1 MKNLNKATLIG
12 NVVKDPEL
20 KYTPQGT
27 AVVSFSVATN
37 RDWKDASG
45 VKKEEATFH
54 RVTAWSKLAEII
66 SQYVVKGS
74 KVYLEGRISNRTWK
88 DQQTGVDH
96 YMTEIVADELILLD
110 NKKTNQD
117 ATPSFPDNANEPDP
131 NATIE
136 NEPQNEEMP
145 F

>member
-88 DQQTGVDH
+88 DQAGADH

-117 ATPSFPDNANEPDP
+117 ATPSFDNTNEPDP
-131 NATIE
+131 SATIE
-136 NEPQNEEMP
+136 NDPQNEEMP

>member
-37 RDWKDASG
+37 RDWKDAAG
-45 VKKEEATFH
+45 AKKEEATFH

-88 DQQTGVDH
+88 DKDGADH

-110 NKKTNQD
+110 NKKTGQD
-117 ATPSFPDNANEPDP
+117 AEAIFSNQNQPDP
-131 NATIE
+131 AATIE
-136 NEPQNEEMP
+136 NEPENEEMP

>member
-45 VKKEEATFH
+45 AKKEEATFH
-54 RVTAWSKLAEII
+54 RIVAWSKLAEII
-66 SQYVVKGS
+66 SQYVIKGS
-74 KVYLEGRISNRTWK
+74 KVYVEGRISNRTWK
-88 DQQTGVDH
+88 DQAGADH
-96 YMTEIVADELILLD
+96 YITEIVADELILLD
-110 NKKTNQD
+110 NKKTSQD
-117 ATPSFPDNANEPDP
+117 NAPSFNNTNEPDP

-136 NEPQNEEMP
+136 NEPENEEMP